1 MVMKFL
7 AYYIVIN
14 VITRNFLNWP
24 FGTAFSVEHDSSS
37 KVLNILYMQQID
49 VWSCLQYKYK
59 SFMQEI

>member
-1 MVMKFL
+1 MKFL

-49 VWSCLQYKYK
+49 V
-59 SFMQEI
+59 